1 MRKTFLL
8 LFMLVVSATM
18 TARSMRSL
26 WISMPP
32 SVIPYLDKSKR
43 LEMLDL
49 IDIKAIAEVSNAL
62 GEPCRI
68 DTLTGSFLSV
78 QLSDVSSLQ
87 MKLLPTSERDTIL
100 CLVQSYAAP
109 AVDSRISFYSL
120 DWKELPVPQ
129 PDLSLLIVRPDTM
142 TAEEFTACKKFLD
155 PLLVSFSLSAER
167 NELTVTL
174 SPTLL
179 SKEERDRIE
188 PIIMQRKYKWNGLT
202 FN

>member
-8 LFMLVVSATM
+8 LFMLAVSATM

-100 CLVQSYAAP
+100 CLVQSYAAQ

-142 TAEEFTACKKFLD
+142 TTEEFTACKKLLD

-167 NELTVTL
+167 NELTATL

>member
-1 MRKTFLL
+1 MKYTNSYLLKYKPMRKTFLL

-68 DTLTGSFLSV
+68 DTLTDSFL
-78 QLSDVSSLQ
+78 
-87 MKLLPTSERDTIL
+87 
-100 CLVQSYAAP
+100 
-109 AVDSRISFYSL
+109 
-120 DWKELPVPQ
+120 
-129 PDLSLLIVRPDTM
+129 
-142 TAEEFTACKKFLD
+142 
-155 PLLVSFSLSAER
+155 
-167 NELTVTL
+167 
-174 SPTLL
+174 
-179 SKEERDRIE
+179 
-188 PIIMQRKYKWNGLT
+188 
-202 FN
+202 